1 MPTARASRSLSAT
14 SAAVWKIAAD
24 PHHLP
29 RWWPRVAR
37 VERVSRR
44 EFTEVL
50 RTPRGHEVRA
60 DFKVTDEDQGRRR
73 VWSQQITGTPFE
85 KYFTSVVVEL
95 KLAPQGDE
103 TVVTLEQRQS
113 LRGIS
118 RFGGF
123 LAKRAARKTLREA
136 LAGLEEAIP

>member
-1 MPTARASRSLSAT
+1 MPAT
-14 SAAVWKIAAD
+14 RRRREVDAPLEEVWRTVGD

-37 VERVSRR
+37 VEGVSRR
-44 EFTEVL
+44 DFTEVL
-50 RTPRGHEVRA
+50 RTPRGREVRA
-60 DFKVTDEDQGRRR
+60 DFRVTEEEQGRRR
-73 VWSQQITGTPFE
+73 VWSQQLTGSPFE

-95 KLAPQGDE
+95 RLAPQGDE
-103 TVVTLEQRQS
+103 TTVTLEQRQR

-123 LAKRAARKTLREA
+123 LARRAARRTLRDA
-136 LAGLEEAIP
+136 LAALEEAVH

>member
-1 MPTARASRSLSAT
+1 MPTARVSRTLPAT

-37 VERVSRR
+37 VEGVSRR
-44 EFTEVL
+44 DFTEVL
-50 RTPRGHEVRA
+50 RTPRGREVRA
-60 DFKVTDEDQGRRR
+60 DFRVTEEEQGRRR
-73 VWSQQITGTPFE
+73 VWSQQLTGTPFE

-95 KLAPQGDE
+95 RLAPQGDE
-103 TVVTLEQRQS
+103 TTVTLEQRQR

-123 LAKRAARKTLREA
+123 LARRAARRTLREA
-136 LAGLEEAIP
+136 LAALEDAVP